1 MRVFWFLISI
11 FILSGSCTREE
22 SSIDFLEEDLNLGG
36 ETSIDGA
43 YVSIFEQP
51 ASNLSASELDF
62 HREGDKAF
70 GDQFVTAPAQI
81 NSGLGPLFNK
91 NSCESCHISN
101 GRSVFPDHSN
111 DLRGLLFRLSMAGE
125 GPHGEPKPVP
135 AFGGQLH
142 TNSVFGIQSEASVS
156 WSFKQKIVDYLDN
169 TSVDLTQPIFSL
181 QNFYTTFPS
190 NALVSPRMAPAV
202 IGLGLLE
209 AIDEGDIRSL
219 EDPDDLNGD
228 GISGRANVVWD
239 VQNQKMTLGRFGWK
253 ASAPNLLQQT
263 AGAYHQD
270 MGVTSPLFITENC
283 EGQIQCDQL
292 NDDPEISIETL
303 KAAAFYTQSLAV
315 PTRRNTRNPDVIA
328 GKLLFRKLSC
338 DQCHRASFIT
348 AQHPEFNFLSNQ
360 KIFPYTDLLL
370 HDMGEELA
378 DNRPDF
384 KANGREWRTAPLWG
398 IGLTKTVGG
407 PQSHFL
413 HDGRART
420 LEEAILWHG
429 GEAAAARDAFVNLNK
444 KERQSLI
451 KFLESL

>member
-1 MRVFWFLISI
+1 MRIFLILLSASI
-11 FILSGSCTREE
+11 ILSSCTTEDA
-22 SSIDFLEEDLNLGG
+22 SIDFLEEDFRLGG
-36 ETSIDGA
+36 ETSIEGA

-51 ASNLSASELDF
+51 ASNLSPEEVEF

-125 GPHGEPKPVP
+125 GPHGEPLPVP
-135 AFGGQLH
+135 SYGGQLQ
-142 TNSVFGIQSEASVS
+142 TSSVFGLQAEASVS
-156 WSFKQKIVDYLDN
+156 WTYKQKIIMYLDGS
-169 TSVDLTQPIFSL
+169 SVTLTQPIFSF
-181 QNFYTTFPS
+181 QNLYAPFSPD
-190 NALVSPRMAPAV
+190 ALNSPRIAPAV
-202 IGLGLLE
+202 FGLGLLE
-209 AIDEGDIRSL
+209 AIEEMDILAL
-219 EDPDDLNGD
+219 EDPDDLNAD
-228 GISGRANVVWD
+228 GISGRANYVWD
-239 VQNQKMTLGRFGWK
+239 VQNQKRTLGRFGWK
-253 ASAPNLLQQT
+253 ASSPHLLQQT

-270 MGVTSPLFITENC
+270 MGVTSPMFMKENC

-303 KAAAFYTQSLAV
+303 KSAAFYTQSLAV
-315 PTRRNTRNPDVIA
+315 PTRRNTRNPEVIA
-328 GKLLFRKLSC
+328 GKILFRKLAC
-338 DQCHRASFIT
+338 DKCHRASFIT
-348 AQHPEFNFLSNQ
+348 GQHLEFNFLSNQ

-370 HDMGEELA
+370 HDMGDELA

-407 PQSHFL
+407 AQSHFL
-413 HDGRART
+413 HDGRAKT
-420 LEEAILWHG
+420 LEEALLWHG
-429 GEAAAARDAFVNLNK
+429 GEAASSRDAYVQLNK
-444 KERQSLI
+444 QERQNLI